1 MDRMVERVA
10 TCMLM
15 GGCLVALSLALIGC
29 EDSAKRA
36 ALTEEEIQRL
46 TYAPKPDRPDE
57 LFVSGEIVTC
67 EDVTASP
74 LDQDGS
80 RPSFREALVE
90 LARKTTLQEFVQLA
104 RPQIRQGLFAV
115 PYGKISRIVL
125 YKQAR
130 RELGDKVDE
139 QLDKLAEKELRKFI
153 LDHGGYGAAADEA
166 LQRMGLNRAR
176 YKEQQK
182 RDILRKYY
190 GSSKLAYNR
199 PITHSELLA
208 CYERIKDETFFQ
220 PGLLQFRLIDIKVS
234 EVELADPNDDP
245 TETARALANELL
257 AKIEAGEDFGE
268 LAERYSHGHR
278 SAFGGLWKP
287 RDPKALAP
295 PYDVLAEEAR
305 DVEVGQV
312 AGPIEVEPRIF
323 IMKLE
328 QKRQEGYQP
337 LSTVQDAVERQI
349 VLEREGAV
357 LQELAAEVAQQAAT
371 ADTDRFI
378 DHCLERLY
386 LSVNPLSDRQ

>member
-1 MDRMVERVA
+1 MVERVA
-10 TCMLM
+10 TCVMM
-15 GGCLVALSLALIGC
+15 GGCLVAFSLGLIGC

-57 LFVSGEIVTC
+57 LLVSGEIVTC

-74 LDQDGS
+74 LDQDPS
-80 RPSFREALVE
+80 APSFREALVE
-90 LARKTTLQEFVQLA
+90 LAQRATLQEFVQLA
-104 RPQIRQGLFAV
+104 RPQIRQRLFAV
-115 PYGKISRIVL
+115 PNGKISRIVL

-130 RELGDKVDE
+130 RQLGEKVDE

-153 LDHGGYGAAADEA
+153 LDHGGNGAAADEA
-166 LQRMGLNRAR
+166 LQKMGLNRAR
-176 YKEQQK
+176 YREQQK

-199 PITHSELLA
+199 PVTHRELLA
-208 CYERIKDETFFQ
+208 CYERIKDEAFFQ
-220 PGLLQFRLIDIKVS
+220 PGLLQVRLIDIKVP

-245 TETARALANELL
+245 TETARAVANELL
-257 AKIEAGEDFGE
+257 ARIEAGEDFGE

-312 AGPIEVEPRIF
+312 VGPIEVQERIF

-328 QKRQEGYQP
+328 QKQQEGYQP
-337 LSTVQDAVERQI
+337 LGEVQDTVERQI
-349 VLEREGAV
+349 LLEREREV
-357 LQELAAEVAQQAAT
+357 LKQLDAEVAQQAAT

-386 LSVNPLSDRQ
+386 LSVNPPSDRQ